1 MKLLAEFRK
10 FALRGSLIDM
20 AVGFTV
26 GAAFTTV
33 ARSLVDNI
41 IMPVVGLVLGSA
53 DFSEFFV
60 VLEPGPKV
68 PPPYMTLEAAEKAG
82 AVTLNY
88 GLFVNSIIALLL
100 VALAMFIII
109 RVVNRAEATLEAR
122 FGDAPVP
129 GEPTEKKCPY
139 CRSTIAIQATRC
151 PFCTSQLTD
160 ELGEG

>member
-1 MKLLAEFRK
+1 MKLIAEFRK

-53 DFSEFFV
+53 DFSDFFI
-60 VLEPGPKV
+60 LLKAGPKT
-68 PPPYMTLEAAEKAG
+68 PPPYHTLEAAEKAG

-88 GLFVNSIIALLL
+88 GLFINQHH
-100 VALAMFIII
+100 
-109 RVVNRAEATLEAR
+109 RA
-122 FGDAPVP
+122 DAGRLGHVHHHPV
-129 GEPTEKKCPY
+129 GEPDGSHA
-139 CRSTIAIQATRC
+139 RGAVRRC
-151 PFCTSQLTD
+151 A
-160 ELGEG
+160 GAG

>member
-1 MKLLAEFRK
+1 MKLIAEFRK

-41 IMPVVGLVLGSA
+41 IMPGVGLVLGSA
-53 DFSEFFV
+53 DFSDFFI
-60 VLEPGPKV
+60 LLKAGPKT
-68 PPPYMTLEAAEKAG
+68 PPPYHTLEAAEKAG

-88 GLFVNSIIALLL
+88 GLFINSIIALML

-109 RVVNRAEATLEAR
+109 RLVNRTEATLEAR

-139 CRSTIAIQATRC
+139 CRSTIPIQATRC
-151 PFCTSQLTD
+151 PHCTSQL
-160 ELGEG
+160 EAENRE